1 MNKKNP
7 PVSKLT
13 PKIKEQPTMLQ
24 IIEEQLMTVYDPE
37 FPIIDIFT
45 LWLIRNIDID
55 DDKTQINI
63 LMTFTTPQCPM
74 GDMIEQMTENAIIE
88 VYPAREVKI
97 EITFD
102 PLWSPKMIK
111 DEDLQRMFE

>member
-1 MNKKNP
+1 
-7 PVSKLT
+7 
-13 PKIKEQPTMLQ
+13 
-24 IIEEQLMTVYDPE
+24 
-37 FPIIDIFT
+37 
-45 LWLIRNIDID
+45 
-55 DDKTQINI
+55 
-63 LMTFTTPQCPM
+63 MTFTTPQCPM

-88 VYPAREVKI
+88 VYPAWDVRI